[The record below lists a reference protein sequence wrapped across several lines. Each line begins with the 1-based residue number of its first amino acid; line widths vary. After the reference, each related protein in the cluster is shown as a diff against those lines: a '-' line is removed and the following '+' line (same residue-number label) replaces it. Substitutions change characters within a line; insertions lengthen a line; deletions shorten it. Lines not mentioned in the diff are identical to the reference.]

1 LTVKCYAGISKVLGM
16 YNDQHIHPTGH
27 ENARFT
33 RLAHDT
39 RIKIAEQLRLGVSH
53 KRIVSNLSIS
63 SSTKPNS
70 IISCPIFRETTP
82 SRDNFITS
90 QDIRRI
96 ERGIEAE
103 TVCLHPDDGKSSL
116 QWVDRMR
123 AAGELLGFKGCPVA
137 WMISTSATEVT
148 IDYFLQ
154 TFKDANPGINPSRFM
169 TDFDWAQINSIRR
182 QYPNAQIYICWWHVL
197 HAWQQRFTT
206 QHHPELWGL
215 LKGWIRLTT
224 DEEFSDCWAKIQAL
238 APKSFLKYI
247 EVYWLPWRAMWSA
260 IARVGRS
267 IFEQSDTNMLVEAY
281 VVPYFHAKHYRQLWG
296 FEGPDLEG
304 KRRDTIN
311 KLAQSIPP
319 EHVEEVDEEGQYL
332 VCSQS
337 SPGHKYTVDI
347 DDYTCDCDSYPL
359 IDFCKHLAAVQLHF
373 FEGVEVRDLASLFIP
388 TKPSADPL
396 TASRQP
402 LREPSTTPPP
412 VISDISDRLQRLAI
426 RYLAS
431 PPSILSDCLRRLD
444 TLLDRALAECGQS
457 QVLPAPQRIVPN
469 QHSWPET
476 AATMI
481 GAVKNKRKS
490 KH

>member
-1 LTVKCYAGISKVLGM
+1 M
-16 YNDQHIHPTGH
+16 
-27 ENARFT
+27 
-33 RLAHDT
+33 
-39 RIKIAEQLRLGVSH
+39 
-53 KRIVSNLSIS
+53 
-63 SSTKPNS
+63 
-70 IISCPIFRETTP
+70 
-82 SRDNFITS
+82 
-90 QDIRRI
+90 
-96 ERGIEAE
+96 
-103 TVCLHPDDGKSSL
+103 
-116 QWVDRMR
+116 
-123 AAGELLGFKGCPVA
+123 
-137 WMISTSATEVT
+137 
-148 IDYFLQ
+148 
-154 TFKDANPGINPSRFM
+154 
-169 TDFDWAQINSIRR
+169 
-182 QYPNAQIYICWWHVL
+182 
-197 HAWQQRFTT
+197 
-206 QHHPELWGL
+206 
-215 LKGWIRLTT
+215 
-224 DEEFSDCWAKIQAL
+224 
-238 APKSFLKYI
+238 
-247 EVYWLPWRAMWSA
+247 
-260 IARVGRS
+260 
-267 IFEQSDTNMLVEAY
+267 
-281 VVPYFHAKHYRQLWG
+281 
-296 FEGPDLEG
+296 
-304 KRRDTIN
+304 
-311 KLAQSIPP
+311 
-319 EHVEEVDEEGQYL
+319 

-490 KH
+490 KHTDPYSGGQRSGNHAKPDARGPPASGSRGGLNTGNGGTGSSSRCVSLCSFVYSYLNASTEPCPATSRTNRLASQPH